1 MNDVRPFEAL
11 RQSASSTVV
20 DAMERF
26 VRDAP
31 DRKLNRVNVLA
42 FAAAEGVDPEEA
54 IAGFLHASRLG
65 LFDMSWNVLC
75 PGCGGVL
82 GVNTTLKTVQS
93 SNYTCA
99 LCAAGYEPNLD
110 EMVEVTFTVS
120 PRLRAIEAHDPH
132 RLTPEEYFRQAYW
145 GSGIALPDD
154 GYAELI
160 GEFVI
165 EAMELPPGEKG
176 VISLQ
181 LPAEYII
188 VFEPVT
194 HAVQFIDVSGEPTR
208 ERRSLAIT
216 YDRSHSPSQEI
227 KLQPGPI
234 RIQVENHLDVR
245 TLPSVCIANH
255 TLHDLLGKRRPFL
268 TANQLLSNQTFRT
281 LYRTDTIGAEQR
293 LKITSL
299 TFLFTDLRGSTELYD
314 RVGDLAAFDLVKA
327 HFAVLNDIVGAEAG
341 AVVKTI
347 GDAVMA
353 TFPTPDRAV
362 AAAIRM
368 RDAMAELNVSRGG
381 EDLLL
386 KIGIHEGPCIAV
398 SLNERQDYFGQT
410 VNIAS
415 RVQQL
420 ATSQEIFVTE
430 PVLGD
435 ARARDLLASRS
446 LEPGTRT
453 VSLRGIANEMTV
465 FTIPAP
471 GAASRAPTGHAGL
484 HHLRAASEVAR

>member
-1 MNDVRPFEAL
+1 MNEVQPFDVL
-11 RQSASSTVV
+11 RQSIKPAVA
-20 DAMERF
+20 DAMERL

-31 DRKLNRVNVLA
+31 DRKLNRVNALA
-42 FAAAEGVDPEEA
+42 FAEAEGLDAEDV
-54 IAGFLHASRLG
+54 ICGFLHASRLG

-82 GVNTTLKTVQS
+82 GVNTTLKTVHS
-93 SNYTCA
+93 ADYTCE
-99 LCAAGYEPNLD
+99 LCAAGYEPSLD

-120 PRLRAIEAHDPH
+120 PRLRAIEAHDPN
-132 RLTPEEYFRQAYW
+132 RLSPEEYFRQAYW
-145 GSGIALPDD
+145 GSGIDLPED
-154 GYAELI
+154 GYEELI
-160 GEFVI
+160 GDFVL

-176 VISLQ
+176 LISLH
-181 LPAEYII
+181 LPAEYVI

-208 ERRSLAIT
+208 ERRSLSII

-245 TLPSVCIANH
+245 TLPSVCLAND
-255 TLHDLLGKRRPFL
+255 TLHELLGKRRPFL
-268 TANQLLSNQTFRT
+268 TANRLLSNHTFRD

-299 TFLFTDLRGSTELYD
+299 TFLFTDLRGSTELYE
-314 RVGDLAAFDLVKA
+314 RVGDLAAFDLVQA
-327 HFAVLNDIVGAEAG
+327 HFAVLNDIVAAEAG

-353 TFPTPDRAV
+353 TFPAPDRAV
-362 AAAIRM
+362 SAAIRM
-368 RDAMAELNVSRGG
+368 REAMAALNVKRGS

-420 ATSQEIFVTE
+420 ATSHEIFATE

-435 ARARDLLASRS
+435 ARAQSLLA
-446 LEPGTRT
+446 TRGLT
-453 VSLRGIANEMTV
+453 PAAKNVALRGIANEMKV
-465 FTIPAP
+465 FTIPSP
-471 GAASRAPTGHAGL
+471 GHAGPG
-484 HHLRAASEVAR
+484 HLRAASEVAR